1 MSCRIL
7 AAGLVFL
14 ILALPQSAAAAPTWL
29 APKGLSTAGNG
40 GEPNVAVDAAGDAFA
55 VWTRSG
61 IAEAS
66 QRPAGGTWSAAED
79 ISGGCPDAQG
89 VQLAVSPAGRAVV
102 VWACPK
108 GGNTIVQAVTRRPGG
123 SWSAPHD
130 LSAFGHDAHAPQ
142 VALDRAGDALAVWA
156 RSNGTDAVVQSAFQR
171 ANGAWPAPED
181 VSGPG
186 FDVDRP
192 DVALNAAGNGV
203 AVWQASDGVNT
214 VIQAATRT
222 AAGSW
227 STPQAL
233 SSGGYSERPHVG
245 LDSAEDAVA
254 VWSSRG
260 LNIRVEAAVHRA
272 GGGWAPAETL
282 SSAGADALQPQVDVN
297 PSGNA
302 IAAWVSFDGRT
313 YILKSASRPRGGAWS
328 AVQDISPE
336 SPDLGA
342 PKIALDAAGDAVAVW
357 RGLRSARERIQAAR
371 RPAGGGWTAPRLISS
386 SRVDADLPDVAL
398 DAAGNGAAIW
408 QSGNGVTWTVQT
420 AGLDAAG
427 PVLARLRIAGS
438 RIPGGRLA
446 FSVSPFDV
454 WSALRGRPHWVFGD
468 GTSANGLRVTHA
480 YGRPGSYAVRVSQA
494 DAVGNAST
502 TTRRIVIAEPCVVP
516 AVVGKSLAAA
526 KAAIRHSHCRTG
538 RITRARST
546 RVPKGCVLSQR
557 PAPGRRLANGAR
569 VNLVVSR
576 GKRR

>member
-1 MSCRIL
+1 MLLRVL
-7 AAGLVFL
+7 ALGLVFV

-29 APKGLSTAGNG
+29 TPKGLSNAGNG
-40 GEPNVAVDAAGDAFA
+40 GDLNVAVDAAGDAFA

-61 IAEAS
+61 TAQAS

-79 ISGGCPDAQG
+79 VSGGCPDARG
-89 VQLAVSPAGRAVV
+89 VELAVSPAGRAVV
-102 VWACPK
+102 VWECPK
-108 GGNTIVQAVTRRPGG
+108 GGNTVVQAVTRRPGG

-156 RSNGTDAVVQSAFQR
+156 RSNGTDVVVQSALQR
-171 ANGAWPAPED
+171 ANGAWLAPED
-181 VSGPG
+181 VSGAG

-192 DVALNAAGNGV
+192 DVALSAAGNGF

-214 VIQAATRT
+214 VIQAAART
-222 AAGSW
+222 AARSW
-227 STPQAL
+227 SRPQTL
-233 SSGGYSERPHVG
+233 SSGGYSERPQVG
-245 LDSAEDAVA
+245 VDSAGDAVA
-254 VWSSRG
+254 VWSYRAA
-260 LNIRVEAAVHRA
+260 NVRVEAAVHRA
-272 GGGWAPAETL
+272 GGWAQAETL

-313 YILKSASRPRGGAWS
+313 YIVKSASRPRGGAWS

-336 SPDLGA
+336 GPDLGA
-342 PKIALDAAGDAVAVW
+342 PKLALDAAGDAVAVW

-371 RPAGGGWTAPRLISS
+371 RPAGGGWSAPRLISS
-386 SRVDADLPDVAL
+386 ARVDADLPDVAL

-480 YGRPGSYAVRVSQA
+480 YGRAGSYTVRVSQE
-494 DAVGNAST
+494 DAVGNSST

-526 KAAIRHSHCRTG
+526 RAAIRRSHCRAG

-546 RVPKGCVLSQR
+546 TVPKGRVLSQR
-557 PAPGRRLANGAR
+557 PAAGRRLARGAE

-576 GKRR
+576 GRRG

>member
-40 GEPNVAVDAAGDAFA
+40 GEPNVAVDAGAFA

-156 RSNGTDAVVQSAFQR
+156 RSNGTDAVFQSAFQR

-254 VWSSRG
+254 VWSYRG

-282 SSAGADALQPQVDVN
+282 SSAGAAALQPQVDVN

-302 IAAWVSFDGRT
+302 IA
-313 YILKSASRPRGGAWS
+313 
-328 AVQDISPE
+328 
-336 SPDLGA
+336 
-342 PKIALDAAGDAVAVW
+342 
-357 RGLRSARERIQAAR
+357 RSEE
-371 RPAGGGWTAPRLISS
+371 
-386 SRVDADLPDVAL
+386 
-398 DAAGNGAAIW
+398 
-408 QSGNGVTWTVQT
+408 
-420 AGLDAAG
+420 
-427 PVLARLRIAGS
+427 
-438 RIPGGRLA
+438 
-446 FSVSPFDV
+446 
-454 WSALRGRPHWVFGD
+454 H
-468 GTSANGLRVTHA
+468 TS
-480 YGRPGSYAVRVSQA
+480 
-494 DAVGNAST
+494 
-502 TTRRIVIAEPCVVP
+502 
-516 AVVGKSLAAA
+516 
-526 KAAIRHSHCRTG
+526 
-538 RITRARST
+538 
-546 RVPKGCVLSQR
+546 
-557 PAPGRRLANGAR
+557 
-569 VNLVVSR
+569 
-576 GKRR
+576 

>member
-1 MSCRIL
+1 MVRLL
-7 AAGLVFL
+7 APGLVVL

-29 APKGLSTAGNG
+29 PPKTLSAAGNG
-40 GEPNVAVDAAGDAFA
+40 GDLNVAVDAAGDAFA

-61 IAEAS
+61 IAQAA

-79 ISGGCPDAQG
+79 ISGGCPDARG
-89 VQLAVSPAGRAVV
+89 VELAASPAGRAVV
-102 VWACPK
+102 VWECPK

-130 LSAFGHDAHAPQ
+130 LSAPGHDAHVPQ

-156 RSNGTDAVVQSAFQR
+156 RSNGTDVVVQSALQR
-171 ANGAWPAPED
+171 ANGAWLAPED

-203 AVWQASDGVNT
+203 AVWQASDGSNSF
-214 VIQAATRT
+214 IQAATR
-222 AAGSW
+222 AAASSW
-227 STPQAL
+227 GTPQPL
-233 SSGGYSERPHVG
+233 SSGGYSERPQVG
-245 LDSAEDAVA
+245 VDSAGDAVA
-254 VWSSRG
+254 VWSFRAAN
-260 LNIRVEAAVHRA
+260 LRVEAAVHRA
-272 GGGWAPAETL
+272 GGGWAQAETL

-313 YILKSASRPRGGAWS
+313 YIIQSASRPRGGAWS
-328 AVQDISPE
+328 AVQDISPGS

-342 PKIALDAAGDAVAVW
+342 PRISLDAAGDAVAVW

-371 RPAGGGWTAPRLISS
+371 RPARGAWSAPVLISGG
-386 SRVDADLPDVAL
+386 RADGDLPDVNL

-408 QSGNGVTWTVQT
+408 QSGNGVTWTVQA

-427 PVLARLRIAGS
+427 PVLGRLRIAGS
-438 RIPGGRLA
+438 RIPRSRLT

-468 GTSANGLRVTHA
+468 GTSANGRRVTHA
-480 YGRPGSYAVRVSQA
+480 YGRAGSYTVWVRQG

-502 TTRRIVIAEPCVVP
+502 ATRRIVIAEPCVVP
-516 AVVGKSLAAA
+516 GVVGKALAAA
-526 KAAIRHSHCRTG
+526 NAAIRRSHCRTG
-538 RITRARST
+538 RISRAYSAT
-546 RVPKGCVLSQR
+546 VPKGRVLSQR
-557 PAPGRRLANGAR
+557 PAPGRRLANGAK
-569 VNLVVSR
+569 VSLVASR